1 MDKPGRLPSDG
12 GQAGVGAAADLDSTE
27 LFDADTDRPREMERT
42 EPLVGNEDAAAAPA
56 VGSKAARAKP
66 AEATMIGEF
75 KIIKELGQGGMGKVY
90 KARQELLE
98 RDVALK
104 VMAPHLAENKT
115 LVDRFLREAKI
126 QAKLD
131 HPHIV
136 KCYHIGDHHGQPF
149 LALEFVDGG
158 SVQLCLEKLGRFK
171 VGDALHVILAC
182 AYALQHAHEQNLIH
196 RDIKPDNLLI
206 NKKGVVKLA
215 DLGLAKDIAEELS
228 LTRSGTGAGTPYYM
242 SPEQTRNAKHCDGR
256 TDIYAMGVMLYVM
269 LTGQMP
275 FEGDTTVELL
285 QSKETGRFAPV
296 RKTVPELPER
306 LDLIIDKMLAKNPD
320 HRYQTC
326 AELVKDLESLGLAN
340 PTLSFLKT
348 AAPAGSIK
356 VMGAATATQTPPA
369 KSAPTQKPKAQ
380 EEVVEGVWYV
390 KMKTQG
396 PKVTLRKLTTAQV
409 SEMIKGK
416 LLDNT
421 FDASKSVK
429 GTFRALATYPE
440 FEPLLRGAVMQ
451 KRVERK
457 AEKYQSMYEKVLQ
470 EEEQYQRRK
479 GLRRFINNMSGWLA
493 LFAGLA
499 VVGGGGL
506 LVYWFWPQIAKMI
519 GMG

>member
-1 MDKPGRLPSDG
+1 MDNTGGMQPASGSPGTE
-12 GQAGVGAAADLDSTE
+12 LDSTQ
-27 LFDADTDRPREMERT
+27 LLGSDSDRPSVLERT
-42 EPLVGNEDAAAAPA
+42 EPLIGGCETSAQPSPVP
-56 VGSKAARAKP
+56 KP
-66 AEATMIGEF
+66 AKEKSSDGLMIGEF
-75 KIIKELGQGGMGKVY
+75 KVVKELGQGGMGKVY
-90 KARQELLE
+90 KARQELLD

-115 LVDRFLREAKI
+115 LVERFLREAKI

-136 KCYHIGDHHGQPF
+136 KCYHIGEHNGQPY

-158 SVQLCLEKLGRFK
+158 SVQTCLEKLGKFK

-182 AYALQHAHEQNLIH
+182 TYALQHAHEQNLIH

-206 NKKGVVKLA
+206 NRKGVVKLA

-275 FEGDTTVELL
+275 FRGETTVELL
-285 QSKETGRFAPV
+285 QSKETGRFPPV
-296 RKTVPELPER
+296 RKSVMEVPER
-306 LDLIIDKMLAKNPD
+306 LDLIIDKMLARNPE

-326 AELVKDLESLGLAN
+326 AELIKDLEGLALAN

-348 AAPAGSIK
+348 AAPAGSMK
-356 VMGAATATQTPPA
+356 VMGAAT
-369 KSAPTQKPKAQ
+369 PTQATAPKTAPAQKPAPQ
-380 EEVVEGVWYV
+380 EEVVEGIWYV
-390 KMKTQG
+390 KMKTGG
-396 PKVTLRKLTTAQV
+396 PKITLRKLSTAQV
-409 SEMIKGK
+409 HDMIKSK
-416 LLDNT
+416 ILDNS

-440 FEPLLRGAVMQ
+440 FEPLLRGAIMQ

-457 AEKYQSMYEKVLQ
+457 AEKYQNMYDQVLQ
-470 EEEQYQRRK
+470 EEEVYQRRK
-479 GLRRFINNMSGWLA
+479 GLRRFLNDMSGWLA
-493 LFAGLA
+493 LIVVLA
-499 VVGGGGL
+499 VLGGGGF
-506 LVYWFWPQIAKMI
+506 LVYWFWPQIARMI